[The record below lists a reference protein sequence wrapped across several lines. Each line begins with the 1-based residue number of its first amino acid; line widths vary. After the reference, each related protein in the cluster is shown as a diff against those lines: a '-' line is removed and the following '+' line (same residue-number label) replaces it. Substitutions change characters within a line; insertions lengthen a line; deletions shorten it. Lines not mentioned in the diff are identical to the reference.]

1 MLAVIGVVLAV
12 IAAILKLVSQH
23 LNWVLWLVIIAVILI
38 GIDVAW
44 GWRRVGAGYYR
55 RVP

>member
-1 MLAVIGVVLAV
+1 MLAIVGVILLI

-23 LNWVLWLVIIAVILI
+23 LDWVEWLIIIGAILI
-38 GIDVAW
+38 GVDVIW
-44 GWRRVGAGYYR
+44 GWRRVGTGYYR